1 MQRQKIAA
9 GNWKMYKTVNE
20 GVALA
25 SELAKGWFGSS
36 ADMVVAPPF
45 IHLADVQRALSG
57 SKVKIAAQNCHAQKE
72 GAFTGEVSAYM
83 LKEMG
88 IDYVIIGH
96 SERREYFHE
105 SKALLREKV
114 DAVLDAGLKCI
125 FCCGEPLD
133 IREDGSQEAY
143 VKEQL
148 VDSLL
153 HLDADSMENIVV
165 AYEPI
170 WAIGTGLTATPQQ
183 AQDIHAFIRDILEEK
198 YGEDVSNAM
207 PILYGGSVKPGNANA
222 LFSQRDVDGGL
233 VGGASLKS
241 EDFLEIGQA
250 LERQ

>member
-9 GNWKMYKTVNE
+9 GNWKMHKTIEE

-25 SELAKGWFGSS
+25 TDLAKGWFGSS
-36 ADMVVAPPF
+36 AEMVVAPPF
-45 IHLADVQRALSG
+45 IHLVDVQRALKG

-72 GAFTGEVSAYM
+72 GAFTGVVSAYM

-105 SKALLREKV
+105 SNALLREKV

-133 IREDGSQEAY
+133 IREDGTQEQY
-143 VKEQL
+143 VQDQL
-148 VDSLL
+148 TDSLL
-153 HLDADSMENIVV
+153 HLDSESMKHIVV

-170 WAIGTGLTATPQQ
+170 WAIGTGLTASPQQ
-183 AQDIHAFIRDILEEK
+183 AQDMHAFIRGVLSNK
-198 YGEDVSNAM
+198 YGEEVANTI
-207 PILYGGSVKPGNANA
+207 PLLYGGSVKPGNANA
-222 LFSQRDVDGGL
+222 LFSQKDVDGGL
-233 VGGASLKS
+233 VGGASLKA
-241 EDFLEIGQA
+241 EGFLEIGQA

>member
-9 GNWKMYKTVNE
+9 GNWKMYKTVKE
-20 GVALA
+20 GVSIAT
-25 SELAKGWFGSS
+25 ELAKGWFGSS
-36 ADMVVAPPF
+36 AEMVIAPPF
-45 IHLADVQRALSG
+45 THLADVQRALAG
-57 SKVKIAAQNCHAQKE
+57 SKVKLAAQNCHAQKE
-72 GAFTGEVSAYM
+72 GAFTGEISAYM

-96 SERREYFHE
+96 SERREYFRE
-105 SKALLREKV
+105 SHALLREKV
-114 DAVLDAGLKCI
+114 DAVLAEGLKCI

-133 IREDGSQEAY
+133 IREDGTQEEY

-148 VDSLL
+148 KDSLL
-153 HLDADSMENIVV
+153 HLAGESMNDIVV

-183 AQDIHAFIRDILEEK
+183 AQDIHAFIRGILEEK
-198 YGEDVSNAM
+198 YGEEISETI

-222 LFSQRDVDGGL
+222 LFSQKDVDGGL

-241 EDFLEIGQA
+241 VDFLEIGQA